1 LGLVWGAV
9 VWGWGAVWAA
19 VGGGWG
25 LICLWC
31 GGGVGL
37 FLVAGSDADWFGGI
51 LREHDE
57 HFIVTVNGFLWSG
70 HRGGCVRCLRTQ

>member
-9 VWGWGAVWAA
+9 VW
-19 VGGGWG
+19 GWG

-37 FLVAGSDADWFGGI
+37 FLVAGNDADWFGGI
-51 LREHDE
+51 P
-57 HFIVTVNGFLWSG
+57 
-70 HRGGCVRCLRTQ
+70 GGAMNTSSSL